1 MILVTGATG
10 LVGSHLLLKL
20 IEQDRVLVALYRS
33 ESKKN
38 STLNFLKERTKSAKV
53 AEIIWR
59 KGDVCNQPSL
69 AVAFEGITHLYH
81 CAAFISFAHYKQE
94 TLMEVNQQ
102 GTTNLVNLAI
112 KHQLKKIAYIS
123 SIAALGSD
131 TTSDSIDESTPWNAD
146 QDHTPYAYS
155 KFGAELEV
163 WRATQEGVPAVI
175 VNPGVILGT
184 GVEGNPLDLLCNQI
198 DNRLLFYPKGTTGYV
213 TVEDVVQ
220 VLTDL
225 MDSEIKNERFILVAE
240 NWSYEQMLRRIA
252 LIRKKRPPRI
262 GLRKSWLQ
270 IAWGLE
276 GILSLF
282 GKRRFMTQALISS
295 LCEVKHIQGNRIIQ
309 ESSFKYSGIEAYLI
323 EHATKKTN

>member
-38 STLNFLKERTKSAKV
+38 STLDFLKERTKSAKV

-184 GVEGNPLDLLCNQI
+184 GVEANPLELLCNQI
-198 DNRLLFYPKGTTGYV
+198 DNGLLFYPKGATGYV

-220 VLTDL
+220 VLTEL
-225 MDSEIKNERFILVAE
+225 MDSETENERFILVAE

-252 LIRKKRPPRI
+252 LIRKKRLPRI

-295 LCEVKHIQGNRIIQ
+295 LCDIKHIQGNRIIK
-309 ESSFKYSGIEAYLI
+309 ESSFIYSDIETYLI
-323 EHATKKTN
+323 DHATKKD

>member
-20 IEQDRVLVALYRS
+20 IEQDRVLVTLYRS

-184 GVEGNPLDLLCNQI
+184 GVEGNPLELLCNQI
-198 DNRLLFYPKGTTGYV
+198 DNHLLFYPKGATGYV

-323 EHATKKTN
+323 EHATKKD

>member
-38 STLNFLKERTKSAKV
+38 STLDFLKERTKSAKV

-81 CAAFISFAHYKQE
+81 CAAFISFAQYKQE

-123 SIAALGSD
+123 SIATLGSD
-131 TTSDSIDESTPWNAD
+131 TTSDSIDESSPWNAD

-184 GVEGNPLDLLCNQI
+184 GVEGNPLELLCNQI
-198 DNRLLFYPKGTTGYV
+198 DNHLLFYPKGATGYV
-213 TVEDVVQ
+213 TVEDVVH

-225 MDSEIKNERFILVAE
+225 MDSETKNERFILVAE

-295 LCEVKHIQGNRIIQ
+295 LCDVKQIQGNKIIQ
-309 ESSFKYSGIEAYLI
+309 ESSFKYSDIEAYLI
-323 EHATKKTN
+323 DHATKKD

>member
-10 LVGSHLLLKL
+10 LVGSHILLKL

-38 STLNFLKERTKSAKV
+38 STLYFLKERTKSSKV

-184 GVEGNPLDLLCNQI
+184 GVEGNPLKLLCNQI
-198 DNRLLFYPKGTTGYV
+198 DKGLLFYPKGATGYV

-220 VLTDL
+220 VLTEL
-225 MDSEIKNERFILVAE
+225 MNSETENERFILVAE

-295 LCEVKHIQGNRIIQ
+295 LCDIKHIQGNRIIK
-309 ESSFKYSGIEAYLI
+309 ESSFKYSDIETYLI
-323 EHATKKTN
+323 DHATKKD

>member
-38 STLNFLKERTKSAKV
+38 STLDFLKERTKSAKV

-81 CAAFISFAHYKQE
+81 CAAFISFAHHKQE

-123 SIAALGSD
+123 SIATLGSD

-184 GVEGNPLDLLCNQI
+184 GVEGNPLELLCNQI
-198 DNRLLFYPKGTTGYV
+198 DNGLLFYPKGATGYV

-220 VLTDL
+220 VLTEL
-225 MDSEIKNERFILVAE
+225 MNSETENERFILVAE

-252 LIRKKRPPRI
+252 LIRKKTPPRI
-262 GLRKSWLQ
+262 GLKKSWLQ

-295 LCEVKHIQGNRIIQ
+295 LCDIKHIQGNRIIK
-309 ESSFKYSGIEAYLI
+309 ESSFKYSDIETYLI
-323 EHATKKTN
+323 DNATKKD

>member
-38 STLNFLKERTKSAKV
+38 STLDFLKERTKSAKV

-198 DNRLLFYPKGTTGYV
+198 DNRLLFYPKGATGYV

-220 VLTDL
+220 VLTNL
-225 MDSEIKNERFILVAE
+225 MDSETKNERFILVAE

-252 LIRKKRPPRI
+252 LIRKKRPPKI

-270 IAWGLE
+270 IAWGFE

-295 LCEVKHIQGNRIIQ
+295 LCDVKHIQGNRIIQ

-323 EHATKKTN
+323 EHATKKD

>member
-38 STLNFLKERTKSAKV
+38 STLDFLKERTKSAKV

-184 GVEGNPLDLLCNQI
+184 GVEGNPLELLCNQI
-198 DNRLLFYPKGTTGYV
+198 DNRLLFYPKGATGYV

-220 VLTDL
+220 VLTNL
-225 MDSEIKNERFILVAE
+225 MDSETKNERFILVAE

-252 LIRKKRPPRI
+252 LIRKKRPPKI

-270 IAWGLE
+270 VAWGFE

-295 LCEVKHIQGNRIIQ
+295 LCDVKHIQGNRIIQ

-323 EHATKKTN
+323 EHATKKD

>member
-38 STLNFLKERTKSAKV
+38 STLDFLKERTKSAKV

-69 AVAFEGITHLYH
+69 AVAFEGITHLFH
-81 CAAFISFAHYKQE
+81 CAAFISFAYYKQE

-112 KHQLKKIAYIS
+112 KHQLKKLAYIS

-146 QDHTPYAYS
+146 QEHTPYAYS

-184 GVEGNPLDLLCNQI
+184 GVEGNPLELLCNQI
-198 DNRLLFYPKGTTGYV
+198 DNGLLFYPKGATGYV

-220 VLTDL
+220 VLTEL
-225 MDSEIKNERFILVAE
+225 MNSETENERFILVAE

-282 GKRRFMTQALISS
+282 EKRRFMTQALISS
-295 LCEVKHIQGNRIIQ
+295 LCDIKHIQGNRIIK
-309 ESSFKYSGIEAYLI
+309 ESSFKYSDIETYLI
-323 EHATKKTN
+323 DHATKKD

>member
-10 LVGSHLLLKL
+10 LVGSYLLLKL
-20 IEQDRVLVALYRS
+20 IEQDRELVALYRS

-38 STLNFLKERTKSAKV
+38 STLGFLKERTKSAKI

-69 AVAFEGITHLYH
+69 AVAFEGITRLYH
-81 CAAFISFAHYKQE
+81 CAAFISFAQYKQE

-123 SIAALGSD
+123 SIATLGSD
-131 TTSDSIDESTPWNAD
+131 TTSDSIDESSPWNAD

-184 GVEGNPLDLLCNQI
+184 GVEGNPLELLCNQI
-198 DNRLLFYPKGTTGYV
+198 DNHLLFYPKGATGYV
-213 TVEDVVQ
+213 TVEDVVH

-225 MDSEIKNERFILVAE
+225 MDSETKNERFILVAE

-295 LCEVKHIQGNRIIQ
+295 LCDVKQIQGNKIIQ
-309 ESSFKYSGIEAYLI
+309 ESSFKYSDIEAYLI
-323 EHATKKTN
+323 DHATKKD

>member
-20 IEQDRVLVALYRS
+20 IEQDRVLMALYRS

-184 GVEGNPLDLLCNQI
+184 GVEGNPLELLCNQI
-198 DNRLLFYPKGTTGYV
+198 DNHLLFYPKGAPGYV

-323 EHATKKTN
+323 EHATKKD

>member
-38 STLNFLKERTKSAKV
+38 STLDFLKERTKSAKV

-146 QDHTPYAYS
+146 QEHTPYAYS

-184 GVEGNPLDLLCNQI
+184 GVEGNPLELLCNQI
-198 DNRLLFYPKGTTGYV
+198 DNGLLFYPKGATGYV

-220 VLTDL
+220 VLTEL
-225 MDSEIKNERFILVAE
+225 MNSETENERFILVAE

-295 LCEVKHIQGNRIIQ
+295 LCDIKHIQGNRIIK
-309 ESSFKYSGIEAYLI
+309 ESSFKYSDIETYLI
-323 EHATKKTN
+323 DHATKKD

>member
-38 STLNFLKERTKSAKV
+38 STLDFLKERTKSAKV

-59 KGDVCNQPSL
+59 KGDICNQPSL

-94 TLMEVNQQ
+94 ILIEVNQQ

-184 GVEGNPLDLLCNQI
+184 GVEGNPLELLCNQI
-198 DNRLLFYPKGTTGYV
+198 DKGLLFYPKSATGYV

-220 VLTDL
+220 VLTEL
-225 MDSEIKNERFILVAE
+225 MNSETENERFILVAE

-295 LCEVKHIQGNRIIQ
+295 LCDIKHIQGNRIIK
-309 ESSFKYSGIEAYLI
+309 ESSFKYSDIETYLI
-323 EHATKKTN
+323 DHATKKD

>member
-38 STLNFLKERTKSAKV
+38 STLDFLKERTKSAKV

-198 DNRLLFYPKGTTGYV
+198 DNRLLFYPKG
-213 TVEDVVQ
+213 
-220 VLTDL
+220 
-225 MDSEIKNERFILVAE
+225 
-240 NWSYEQMLRRIA
+240 
-252 LIRKKRPPRI
+252 
-262 GLRKSWLQ
+262 
-270 IAWGLE
+270 
-276 GILSLF
+276 
-282 GKRRFMTQALISS
+282 
-295 LCEVKHIQGNRIIQ
+295 
-309 ESSFKYSGIEAYLI
+309 
-323 EHATKKTN
+323 AT

>member
-20 IEQDRVLVALYRS
+20 IEQDRVPVALYRS

-38 STLNFLKERTKSAKV
+38 STLDFLKERTKSAKV

-184 GVEGNPLDLLCNQI
+184 GVEGNPLKLLCNQI
-198 DNRLLFYPKGTTGYV
+198 DKGLLFYPKGATGYV

-220 VLTDL
+220 VLTEL
-225 MDSEIKNERFILVAE
+225 MDSETENERFILVAE
-240 NWSYEQMLRRIA
+240 NWSYEQMLHRIA

-295 LCEVKHIQGNRIIQ
+295 LCDIKHIQGNRIIK
-309 ESSFKYSGIEAYLI
+309 ESSFKYSDIETYLI
-323 EHATKKTN
+323 DHATKKD

>member
-184 GVEGNPLDLLCNQI
+184 GVEGNPLELLCNQI
-198 DNRLLFYPKGTTGYV
+198 DNHLLFYPKGATGYV

-240 NWSYEQMLRRIA
+240 NWSYEQILHRIA

-323 EHATKKTN
+323 EHATKKD

>member
-38 STLNFLKERTKSAKV
+38 STLDFLKERTKSAKV

-163 WRATQEGVPAVI
+163 WRATEEGVPAVI

-184 GVEGNPLDLLCNQI
+184 GVEGNPLELLCNQI
-198 DNRLLFYPKGTTGYV
+198 DNRLLFYPKGATGYV

-240 NWSYEQMLRRIA
+240 NWSYEQMLHRIA

-295 LCEVKHIQGNRIIQ
+295 LCDVKHIQGNRIIQ

-323 EHATKKTN
+323 EHATKKD

>member
-20 IEQDRVLVALYRS
+20 IEKDRVLVALYRS

-184 GVEGNPLDLLCNQI
+184 GVEGNPLELLCNQI

-220 VLTDL
+220 VLTNL
-225 MDSEIKNERFILVAE
+225 MDSETKNERFILVAE

-252 LIRKKRPPRI
+252 LIRKKRPPKI

-270 IAWGLE
+270 VAWGFE

-295 LCEVKHIQGNRIIQ
+295 LCDVKHIQGNRIIQ

-323 EHATKKTN
+323 EHATKKD

>member
-10 LVGSHLLLKL
+10 LVGSYLLLKL

-38 STLNFLKERTKSAKV
+38 STLGFLKERTKSAKV

-81 CAAFISFAHYKQE
+81 CAAFISFAQYKQE

-123 SIAALGSD
+123 SIATLGSD
-131 TTSDSIDESTPWNAD
+131 TTSDSIDESSPWNAD

-184 GVEGNPLDLLCNQI
+184 GVEGNPLELLCNQI
-198 DNRLLFYPKGTTGYV
+198 DNHLLFYPKGATGYV
-213 TVEDVVQ
+213 TVEDVVH

-225 MDSEIKNERFILVAE
+225 MDSETKNERFILVAE

-295 LCEVKHIQGNRIIQ
+295 LCDVKQIQGNKIIQ
-309 ESSFKYSGIEAYLI
+309 ESSFKYSDIEAYLI
-323 EHATKKTN
+323 DHATKKD

>member
-38 STLNFLKERTKSAKV
+38 STLDFLKERIKSAKV

-175 VNPGVILGT
+175 VNPGVIFGT
-184 GVEGNPLDLLCNQI
+184 GVEGNPLELLCNQI
-198 DNRLLFYPKGTTGYV
+198 DNGLLFYPKGATGYV
-213 TVEDVVQ
+213 SVEDVVQ
-220 VLTDL
+220 VLTEL
-225 MDSEIKNERFILVAE
+225 MNSETENERFILVAE

-295 LCEVKHIQGNRIIQ
+295 LCDIKHIQGNRIIK
-309 ESSFKYSGIEAYLI
+309 ESSFKYSDIETYLI
-323 EHATKKTN
+323 DHATKKD

>member
-10 LVGSHLLLKL
+10 LVGSYLLLKL
-20 IEQDRVLVALYRS
+20 IEQDRELVALYRS

-38 STLNFLKERTKSAKV
+38 STLDFLKERTKSAKV

-184 GVEGNPLDLLCNQI
+184 GVEGNPLELLCNQI
-198 DNRLLFYPKGTTGYV
+198 DNHLLFYPKGATGYV

-323 EHATKKTN
+323 EHATKKD

>member
-38 STLNFLKERTKSAKV
+38 STLDFLKKRTKSAKV

-184 GVEGNPLDLLCNQI
+184 GVEGNPLELLCNQI
-198 DNRLLFYPKGTTGYV
+198 DNHLLFYPKGATGYV

-240 NWSYEQMLRRIA
+240 NWSYEQMFHRIA

-295 LCEVKHIQGNRIIQ
+295 LCDVKHIQGNRIIQ

-323 EHATKKTN
+323 EHATKKD

>member
-184 GVEGNPLDLLCNQI
+184 GVEGNPLELLCNQI
-198 DNRLLFYPKGTTGYV
+198 DNHLLFYPKGATGHV

-323 EHATKKTN
+323 EHATKKD

>member
-20 IEQDRVLVALYRS
+20 IEQDRVPVALYRS

-38 STLNFLKERTKSAKV
+38 STLDFLKERTKSAKV

-184 GVEGNPLDLLCNQI
+184 GVEGNPLELLCNQI
-198 DNRLLFYPKGTTGYV
+198 DNGLLFYPKGATGYV

-220 VLTDL
+220 VLTEL
-225 MDSEIKNERFILVAE
+225 MDSETENERFILVAE

-295 LCEVKHIQGNRIIQ
+295 LCDIKHIQGNRIIK
-309 ESSFKYSGIEAYLI
+309 ESSFKYSDIETYLI
-323 EHATKKTN
+323 DHATKKD

>member
-38 STLNFLKERTKSAKV
+38 STLDFLKERTKSAKV

-184 GVEGNPLDLLCNQI
+184 GVEGNPLKLLCNQI
-198 DNRLLFYPKGTTGYV
+198 DKGLLFYPKGATGYV

-220 VLTDL
+220 VLTEL
-225 MDSEIKNERFILVAE
+225 MDSETENERFILVAE

-295 LCEVKHIQGNRIIQ
+295 LCDIKHIQGNRIIK
-309 ESSFKYSGIEAYLI
+309 ESSFKYSDIETYLI
-323 EHATKKTN
+323 DHATKKD

>member
-10 LVGSHLLLKL
+10 LVGSYLLLKL
-20 IEQDRVLVALYRS
+20 IEQDRELVALYRS

-38 STLNFLKERTKSAKV
+38 STLGFLKERTKSAKI

-69 AVAFEGITHLYH
+69 AVAFEGITRLYH
-81 CAAFISFAHYKQE
+81 CAAFISFAQYKQE
-94 TLMEVNQQ
+94 TLMKVNQQ

-123 SIAALGSD
+123 SIATLGSD
-131 TTSDSIDESTPWNAD
+131 TTSDSIDESSPWNAD

-184 GVEGNPLDLLCNQI
+184 GVEGNPLELLCNQI
-198 DNRLLFYPKGTTGYV
+198 DNHLLFYPKGATGYV
-213 TVEDVVQ
+213 TVEDVVH

-225 MDSEIKNERFILVAE
+225 MDSETKNERFILVAE

-295 LCEVKHIQGNRIIQ
+295 LCDVKQIQGNKIIQ
-309 ESSFKYSGIEAYLI
+309 ESSFKYSDIEAYLI
-323 EHATKKTN
+323 DHATKKD

>member
-1 MILVTGATG
+1 MKLVTGATG

-20 IEQDRVLVALYRS
+20 IEQDRVPVALYRS

-38 STLNFLKERTKSAKV
+38 STLDFLKERTKSAKV

-184 GVEGNPLDLLCNQI
+184 GVEGNPLKLLCNQI
-198 DNRLLFYPKGTTGYV
+198 DKGLLFYPKGATGYV

-220 VLTDL
+220 VLTEL
-225 MDSEIKNERFILVAE
+225 MDSETENERFILVAE
-240 NWSYEQMLRRIA
+240 NWSYEQMLHRIA

-295 LCEVKHIQGNRIIQ
+295 LCDIKHIQGNRIIK
-309 ESSFKYSGIEAYLI
+309 ESSFKYSDIETYLI
-323 EHATKKTN
+323 DHATKKD

>member
-38 STLNFLKERTKSAKV
+38 STLDFLKERTKSAKV

-123 SIAALGSD
+123 SIAAIGSD
-131 TTSDSIDESTPWNAD
+131 TTSNSIDESTPWNAD
-146 QDHTPYAYS
+146 QNHTPYAYS

-163 WRATQEGVPAVI
+163 WRATEEGVPAVI

-184 GVEGNPLDLLCNQI
+184 GVEGNPLELLCNQI
-198 DNRLLFYPKGTTGYV
+198 DNRLLFYPKGATGYV

-240 NWSYEQMLRRIA
+240 NWSYEQILHRIA

-295 LCEVKHIQGNRIIQ
+295 LCDVKHIQGNRIIQ

-323 EHATKKTN
+323 EHATKKD

>member
-184 GVEGNPLDLLCNQI
+184 GVEGNPLELLCNQI
-198 DNRLLFYPKGTTGYV
+198 DNRLLFYPKGATGYV

-323 EHATKKTN
+323 EHATKKD

>member
-38 STLNFLKERTKSAKV
+38 STLDFLKERTKSAKV

-59 KGDVCNQPSL
+59 KGDICNQPSL

-94 TLMEVNQQ
+94 ILIEVNQQ

-184 GVEGNPLDLLCNQI
+184 GVEGNPLELLCNQI
-198 DNRLLFYPKGTTGYV
+198 DKGLLFYPKSATGYV

-220 VLTDL
+220 VLTEL
-225 MDSEIKNERFILVAE
+225 MNSETENERFILVAE

-295 LCEVKHIQGNRIIQ
+295 LCDIKHILGNRIIK
-309 ESSFKYSGIEAYLI
+309 ESSFKYSDIETYLI
-323 EHATKKTN
+323 DHATKKD

>member
-10 LVGSHLLLKL
+10 LVGSYLLLKL
-20 IEQDRVLVALYRS
+20 IEQDRELVALYRS

-38 STLNFLKERTKSAKV
+38 STLGFLKERTKSAKI

-69 AVAFEGITHLYH
+69 VVAFEGITHLYH
-81 CAAFISFAHYKQE
+81 CAAFISFAQYKQE

-123 SIAALGSD
+123 SIATLGSD
-131 TTSDSIDESTPWNAD
+131 TTSDSIDESSPWNAD

-184 GVEGNPLDLLCNQI
+184 GVEGNPLELLCNQI
-198 DNRLLFYPKGTTGYV
+198 DNHLL
-213 TVEDVVQ
+213 
-220 VLTDL
+220 
-225 MDSEIKNERFILVAE
+225 
-240 NWSYEQMLRRIA
+240 
-252 LIRKKRPPRI
+252 
-262 GLRKSWLQ
+262 
-270 IAWGLE
+270 
-276 GILSLF
+276 LSQ
-282 GKRRFMTQALISS
+282 R
-295 LCEVKHIQGNRIIQ
+295 CNRICNRRGCC
-309 ESSFKYSGIEAYLI
+309 SRAYGP
-323 EHATKKTN
+323 NGF

>member
-10 LVGSHLLLKL
+10 LVGSYLLLKL
-20 IEQDRVLVALYRS
+20 IEQDRELVALYRS

-38 STLNFLKERTKSAKV
+38 STLGFLKERTKSAKI

-81 CAAFISFAHYKQE
+81 CAAFISFAQYKQE

-123 SIAALGSD
+123 SIATLGSD
-131 TTSDSIDESTPWNAD
+131 TTSDSIDESSPWNAD

-184 GVEGNPLDLLCNQI
+184 GVEGNPLELLCNQI
-198 DNRLLFYPKGTTGYV
+198 DNHLLFYPKGATGYV
-213 TVEDVVQ
+213 TVEDVVH

-225 MDSEIKNERFILVAE
+225 MDSETKNERFILVAE

-295 LCEVKHIQGNRIIQ
+295 LCDVKHIQGNRIIQ

-323 EHATKKTN
+323 EHATKKD

>member
-163 WRATQEGVPAVI
+163 WRATLEGVPAVI

-184 GVEGNPLDLLCNQI
+184 GVEGNPLELLCNQI
-198 DNRLLFYPKGTTGYV
+198 DNHLLFYPKGATGYV

-220 VLTDL
+220 VLTNL
-225 MDSEIKNERFILVAE
+225 MDSETKNERFILVAE

-323 EHATKKTN
+323 EHATKKD

>member
-38 STLNFLKERTKSAKV
+38 STLDFLKERTKSAKV

-163 WRATQEGVPAVI
+163 WRATQEGVPSVI

-184 GVEGNPLDLLCNQI
+184 GVEGNPLELLCNQI
-198 DNRLLFYPKGTTGYV
+198 DNGLLFYPKGATGYV

-220 VLTDL
+220 VLTEL
-225 MDSEIKNERFILVAE
+225 MNSETENERFILVAE

-295 LCEVKHIQGNRIIQ
+295 LCDIKHIQGNRIIK
-309 ESSFKYSGIEAYLI
+309 ESSFKYSDIETYLI
-323 EHATKKTN
+323 DHATKKD

>member
-123 SIAALGSD
+123 SIAAIGSD
-131 TTSDSIDESTPWNAD
+131 TTSNSIDESTPWNAD

-184 GVEGNPLDLLCNQI
+184 GVEGNPLELLCNQI
-198 DNRLLFYPKGTTGYV
+198 DNHLLFYPKGATGYV

-295 LCEVKHIQGNRIIQ
+295 LCDVKHIQGNRIIQ

-323 EHATKKTN
+323 EHATKKD

>member
-38 STLNFLKERTKSAKV
+38 STLYFLKERTKSAKV

-94 TLMEVNQQ
+94 TLIEVNQQ

-155 KFGAELEV
+155 KFGGELEV

-184 GVEGNPLDLLCNQI
+184 GVEANPLELLCNQI
-198 DNRLLFYPKGTTGYV
+198 DNGLLFYPKGATGYV

-220 VLTDL
+220 VLTEL
-225 MDSEIKNERFILVAE
+225 MDSETENERFILVAE

-252 LIRKKRPPRI
+252 LIRKKRLPRI

-295 LCEVKHIQGNRIIQ
+295 LCDIKHIQGNRIIK
-309 ESSFKYSGIEAYLI
+309 ESSFIYSDIETYLI
-323 EHATKKTN
+323 DHATKKD

>member
-1 MILVTGATG
+1 
-10 LVGSHLLLKL
+10 
-20 IEQDRVLVALYRS
+20 
-33 ESKKN
+33 
-38 STLNFLKERTKSAKV
+38 
-53 AEIIWR
+53 
-59 KGDVCNQPSL
+59 
-69 AVAFEGITHLYH
+69 
-81 CAAFISFAHYKQE
+81 
-94 TLMEVNQQ
+94 MEVNQQ

-184 GVEGNPLDLLCNQI
+184 GVEGNPLELLCNQI
-198 DNRLLFYPKGTTGYV
+198 DNHLLFYPKGATGYV

-295 LCEVKHIQGNRIIQ
+295 LCDVKHIQGNRIIQ

-323 EHATKKTN
+323 EHATKKD

>member
-20 IEQDRVLVALYRS
+20 IEKDRVLVALYRS

-38 STLNFLKERTKSAKV
+38 STLGFLKERTKSAKV

-184 GVEGNPLDLLCNQI
+184 GVEGNPLELLCNQI
-198 DNRLLFYPKGTTGYV
+198 DNHLLFYPKGATGYV

-323 EHATKKTN
+323 EHATKKD

>member
-20 IEQDRVLVALYRS
+20 IEKDRVLVALYRS

-184 GVEGNPLDLLCNQI
+184 GVEGNPLELLCNQI
-198 DNRLLFYPKGTTGYV
+198 DNHLLFYPKGATGYV

-323 EHATKKTN
+323 EHATKKD